1 MEKSK
6 KNSVIYDII
15 TFPEKLSSILIILL
29 AAVLVFLD
37 SLIIVF
43 AVPKVDYTYLPNYEE
58 RTEYDW
64 MNPYARVITGYFVDD
79 ENEIYS
85 SMTVTFCYFGVDVDH
100 KATRTIGSFTIVDDK
115 DEIYYVGD
123 LSRSTNTSYSTTS
136 TPLSRLSKP
145 LSGIK
150 AIYGKVEYDQMMGG
164 VKNKTDVI
172 CFKEEMIDINKKEIK
187 EISYSNQE
195 SIEKIISTFD
205 ILTSAES
212 GKTKITNKFE
222 FKGNLEFKYHLDYQ
236 LFGIDKNGNVLDL
249 IGIYNFS
256 NNYSRY
262 LSLDTRVP
270 ENVEFDYYI
279 GVFKLIEGQEE
290 KTIYIKKT
298 AYQG

>member
-6 KNSVIYDII
+6 KRNTIFNIL
-15 TFPEKLSSILIILL
+15 TFPEKLSSILIILFGVVL
-29 AAVLVFLD
+29 AFLD

-43 AVPKVDYTYLPNYEE
+43 VVPKVDYTYLPSYEE
-58 RTEYDW
+58 RTDYDW
-64 MNPYARVITGYFVDD
+64 MNPYARVITGYFLDD
-79 ENEIYS
+79 NEELYS

-115 DEIYYVGD
+115 GDIYYVGD
-123 LSRSTNTSYSTTS
+123 LTRSTNTSYSTTS
-136 TPLSRLSKP
+136 TPLSRLSKS
-145 LSGIK
+145 LSGIRK
-150 AIYGKVEYDQMMGG
+150 IYGKVEYDQMMGG
-164 VKNKTDVI
+164 VKSKTDVI
-172 CFKEEMIDINKKEIK
+172 CFKEEMIDIDNKDIK
-187 EISYSNQE
+187 SITFGDEA

-205 ILTSAES
+205 VLMGEES

-236 LFGIDKNGNVLDL
+236 LFGVDKEGNILDL

-270 ENVEFDYYI
+270 EKVEFDYFI
-279 GVFKLIEGQEE
+279 SIFKIIEGQEE
-290 KTIYIKKT
+290 KVIYIKK
-298 AYQG
+298 AAN